1 MAGSL
6 RKKTTK
12 AAPAPRAAD
21 SVNRVYAAIQR
32 MAVNFEF
39 RPEQRINEVELA
51 ATLGVSRTP
60 VREALNRLVIEGL
73 ITLVPNKGFYCR
85 PFDAEQIMGL
95 FEVRA
100 ALERLSVELAAERAS
115 DVRIA
120 ELMDFWN
127 GVRASRAAMDAEE
140 LTSRDEEFHI
150 RIAAMGGNPEL
161 VRMIESINARIRFV
175 RRIEIENPLRRTT
188 TFDEHLAIA
197 EALKAR
203 DRGRAVSCMSDHIG
217 ISVADAVAAMK
228 EGLARIYMG
237 RMAS

>member
-1 MAGSL
+1 MAGTPR
-6 RKKTTK
+6 RKTRT
-12 AAPAPRAAD
+12 PVPRAAD

-51 ATLGVSRTP
+51 AHLKVSRTP

-73 ITLVPNKGFYCR
+73 ITLVPNKGFFCR
-85 PFDAEQIMGL
+85 PFDAEQIMSL

-100 ALERLSVELAAERAS
+100 ALERLAVELAAERA
-115 DVRIA
+115 DDAGIDALIA
-120 ELMDFWN
+120 FWTE
-127 GVRASRAAMDAEE
+127 VRAHGGAMTPDE
-140 LTSRDEEFHI
+140 LTDRDEAFHI
-150 RIAAMGGNPEL
+150 RIAQLAGNPEV
-161 VRMIESINARIRFV
+161 VRMLEGINARIRFV
-175 RRIEIENPLRRTT
+175 RRIEIENPSRRAT

-203 DRGRAVSCMSDHIG
+203 DRELAVRRMSEHIAVSVS
-217 ISVADAVAAMK
+217 DAVAAMK

>member
-1 MAGSL
+1 MAAPP
-6 RKKTTK
+6 RKKTQK

-51 ATLGVSRTP
+51 AALNVSRTP

-100 ALERLSVELAAERAS
+100 ALERLGIELAVERAS
-115 DVRIA
+115 DVAIA
-120 ELMDFWN
+120 ELMDFWK
-127 GVRASRAAMDAEE
+127 GVRNDRGAMSADD
-140 LTSRDEEFHI
+140 LTRRDEEFHI
-150 RIAAMGGNPEL
+150 RIAGMGGNPEL
-161 VRMIESINARIRFV
+161 VRMLESINARIRFV

-203 DRGRAVSCMSDHIG
+203 DRARAVACMSDHIAV
-217 ISVADAVAAMK
+217 SVADAVAAMK

-237 RMAS
+237 RIAS